1 MTPLKNQVLEPDVGI
16 NFSWIEN
23 HTVLKEWLDKGL
35 DSLYADV
42 FAEPPFSE
50 KFEIPEVRD
59 IFCHYMDNGADILVA
74 TPHDT
79 DLPIALMVQ
88 FPLEKKAEV
97 LEVLGNSFDPHKCI
111 YFAEDAVSKDYRRR
125 GISSHMKS
133 LAKERAKDAGKDYMI
148 LRTNISNY
156 AQINAVAKDGGFVI
170 PGCIQETYSTKL
182 SGVVEPDL
190 RSIYG
195 YNLKNDKDQPMHPFI
210 EQARIFSTPAGDL
223 LMTDQIV
230 GDADWNHLKS
240 GYPGLTIQSDR
251 QQDAQGKL
259 VFNAALYIP
268 KIYGA

>member
-1 MTPLKNQVLEPDVGI
+1 MTPLKNQVLEPDVRI
-16 NFSWIEN
+16 NFSWIGN
-23 HTVLKEWLDKGL
+23 QKVLNEWLDKGL

-50 KFEIPEVRD
+50 KFEIPEVRE
-59 IFCHYMDNGADILVA
+59 IFNHYMDNSADILVA
-74 TPHDT
+74 TLEDSG
-79 DLPIALMVQ
+79 LPIALMVQ
-88 FPLEKKAEV
+88 FPLEKKGEV
-97 LEVLGNSFDPHKCI
+97 VEVLGNSFDPHKCI

-133 LAKERAKDAGKDYMI
+133 LAKERAKDSGKDYMI

-195 YNLKNDKDQPMHPFI
+195 YTLKNENNGSIKPFL
-210 EQARIFSTPAGDL
+210 EQAKIVSSPQGDL
-223 LMTDQIV
+223 LVTDKIIS
-230 GDADWNHLKS
+230 DDDWLRLKS
-240 GYPGLTIQSDR
+240 GYPGLASKTNELQNSE
-251 QQDAQGKL
+251 GKL
-259 VFNAALYIP
+259 LFNAPLYTP
-268 KIYGA
+268 RIY